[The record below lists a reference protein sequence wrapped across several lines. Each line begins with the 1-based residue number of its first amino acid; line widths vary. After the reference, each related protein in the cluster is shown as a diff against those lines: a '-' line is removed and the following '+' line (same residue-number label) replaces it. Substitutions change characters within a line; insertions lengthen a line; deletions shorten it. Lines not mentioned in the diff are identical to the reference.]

1 MRVMILSITA
11 GEGHNSTAKSIRNEL
26 MARGA
31 ECEILDTYKTIST
44 SFQKTFNSSY
54 LFLSNRTSS
63 LYYNTYKKLE
73 HRKPNSSSIAPSE
86 LTSRYMAH
94 HLNKYVAD
102 YDPDVVIATHVFS
115 AQYLAMMKER
125 GKTQAKTIAV
135 VTDFA
140 FHPYW
145 EECTTLD
152 RIVLPNERM
161 IPQGLSKGFTRE
173 QMVPSGIPIQTKFA
187 SSRSPLEARTTLG
200 LDPDTPLLLVMGG
213 SMGHGKLVEN
223 VEQLDNIEADFQ
235 IAVVCGYNKTAK
247 GELDALKTKKKLT
260 VFGFTD
266 QIDLLMDA
274 ADCLITKPGG
284 LTTSESLAKRLP
296 MIMVNPIPGQ
306 ETRNVDFLLNAGTAL
321 SVTDIFPLKD
331 AVHQYFSEPTRMELM
346 RQCTDLIRK
355 PDSTQA
361 ICQLVFDLAAQAE
374 AERTNP

>member
-1 MRVMILSITA
+1 MILSITA

-26 MARGA
+26 IARGA
-31 ECEILDTYKTIST
+31 ECEILDTYKTISE
-44 SFQKTFNSSY
+44 SFQKFFNSSY
-54 LFLSNRTSS
+54 LFLSNRTRS
-63 LYYNTYKKLE
+63 LYYSTYKRLE
-73 HRKPNSSSIAPSE
+73 HRKPCTSSAAPTE
-86 LTSRYMAH
+86 QTSRYMAH
-94 HLNKYVAD
+94 RLNKYVSD
-102 YDPDVVIATHVFS
+102 YNPDVVIATHVFS
-115 AQYLAMMKER
+115 AQYLTMMRER
-125 GKTQAKTIAV
+125 GKTNAKTIAV

-145 EECTTLD
+145 EECTGLD
-152 RIVLPNERM
+152 KIVIPNERM
-161 IPQGLSKGFTRE
+161 IPQGLEKGFTRE
-173 QMVPSGIPIQTKFA
+173 QMIPSGIPIQPKFA
-187 SSRSPLEARTTLG
+187 KSVSAQEARESLG
-200 LDPDTPLLLVMGG
+200 LDPNLPLLLVMGG
-213 SMGHGKLVEN
+213 SMGYGNIEEN
-223 VEQLDNIEADFQ
+223 VEQLDSIEADFQ
-235 IAVVCGYNKTAK
+235 IAVVCGFNKDAK
-247 GELDALKTKKKLT
+247 AKLDSLETRKKLT

-331 AVHQYFSEPTRMELM
+331 AVHQYFSEPKRMELM

-355 PDSTQA
+355 PDSTND

-374 AERTNP
+374 AERADRAN